1 MHAVIR
7 GLRYKEEEIK
17 EKMKEESKDTTRL
30 YCMSPMTFTI
40 HWSVLSLIFPIVVCS
55 A

>member
-1 MHAVIR
+1 MYAIIR

-17 EKMKEESKDTTRL
+17 GKMKKEESKDTTRL

-40 HWSVLSLIFPIVVCS
+40 HWSVLSLIFPVTS
-55 A
+55 PL